1 MAPTEATTWPPQ
13 VRICFVHLF
22 FPNSTKSQIGSYHI
36 SATKDDVMS
45 TQPRARGRPT
55 HDELYTRL
63 RVQIAELHKNL
74 GGLPLP
80 AEAEDIWRGIW
91 YEEAHHST
99 AIEGNTLVPKQ
110 VEQLLAENRAV
121 GNKDLRDYLEVK
133 GYADAAAWVY
143 NQAVR
148 PIGLS
153 QHGKILT
160 LAEIREV
167 HRAALSPVW
176 EVSPH
181 PDAEDREAPGH
192 YRRHDIEP
200 FPGGTTAVSWP
211 LIDSELTAWTDDVNS
226 LEDHS
231 PKFPETLGMLH
242 CRFEQIHPF
251 LDGNGR
257 TGRLVLNLI
266 LVRLGYP
273 PVVIH
278 KRNRNKYLRA
288 LRRADG
294 GEAGPIGELVAR
306 TILESLYRFV
316 LPAVAGPARLVPLE
330 TLASHDVKA
339 SALRAAA
346 SRGRLQASRGSDG
359 RWRSSRQWVDDY
371 LRSRYQRQ

>member
-1 MAPTEATTWPPQ
+1 
-13 VRICFVHLF
+13 
-22 FPNSTKSQIGSYHI
+22 
-36 SATKDDVMS
+36 MS
-45 TQPRARGRPT
+45 TEPRGRGRPT
-55 HDELYTRL
+55 HGELYARL
-63 RVQIAELHKNL
+63 RVQVDELHKNL

-80 AEAEDIWRGIW
+80 AEAVDIWRGIW

-99 AIEGNTLVPKQ
+99 AIEGNTLVLKQ

-133 GYADAAAWVY
+133 GYADAADWVY
-143 NQAVR
+143 NQAIR

-160 LAEIREV
+160 LSEIQEV

-181 PDAEDREAPGH
+181 PDADDQEAPGH

-200 FPGGTTAVSWP
+200 FPGGMTAVSWP
-211 LIDSELTAWTDDVNS
+211 LIDSELTAWTDDANS
-226 LEDHS
+226 LDDHS
-231 PKFPETLGMLH
+231 LKFPEALGMLH

-273 PVVIH
+273 PVVIY
-278 KRNRNKYLRA
+278 KRNRTKYLRA
-288 LRRADG
+288 LRHADS
-294 GEAGPIGELVAR
+294 GEAGPIGELLAR
-306 TILESLYRFV
+306 AILEGLYRFV

-330 TLASHDVKA
+330 ALASPDTKA

-359 RWRSSRQWVDDY
+359 RWRSSRRWVDDY
-371 LRSRYQRQ
+371 MKSRYQRQ